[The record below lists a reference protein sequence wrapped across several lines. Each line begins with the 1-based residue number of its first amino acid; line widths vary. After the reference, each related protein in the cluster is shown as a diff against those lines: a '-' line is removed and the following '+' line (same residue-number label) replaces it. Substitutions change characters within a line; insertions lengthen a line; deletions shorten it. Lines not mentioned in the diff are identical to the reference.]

1 MSIVTQR
8 AVRCDS
14 PLCTFESPA
23 FEGWPALLAYL
34 AGINGQDGKWHVG
47 RGTQRPICRGCIID
61 RACRIFGHV
70 LIEMPISAAHPY
82 RRETWC
88 NRCQNPIAVAS

>member
-1 MSIVTQR
+1 MSIVTTRR
-8 AVRCDS
+8 AKCDT
-14 PLCTFESPA
+14 PDCGAESPA
-23 FEGWPALLAYL
+23 FGTWSALLAYVTKDL
-34 AGINGQDGKWHVG
+34 GDGRWYVAD
-47 RGTQRPICRGCIID
+47 GTQRTICRGCIID